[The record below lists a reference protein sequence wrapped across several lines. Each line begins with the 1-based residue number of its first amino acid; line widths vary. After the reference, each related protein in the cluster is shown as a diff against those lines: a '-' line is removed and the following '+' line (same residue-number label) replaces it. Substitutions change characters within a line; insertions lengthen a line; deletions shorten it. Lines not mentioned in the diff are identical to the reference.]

1 MTEPNRR
8 PIEPNLREAARAIII
23 DGSHRIVMVKY
34 IFPSGE
40 IRWGTPGGGLD
51 PGESH
56 EDGVR
61 REVREELG
69 LTEFEIGP
77 HVWNRVHMFPMISGH
92 DGQRERYFLVE
103 VDHFTPEPEIGWE
116 QMNAEFVH
124 DVRWWTLDEID
135 ASTEQF
141 VPVGLT
147 GWVRA
152 LLRDGPPPEPIDVST

>member
-1 MTEPNRR
+1 MSEPR
-8 PIEPNLREAARAIII
+8 LREAARAIIL
-23 DGSHRIVMVKY
+23 DEADRIVMVKY

-40 IRWGTPGGGLD
+40 VRWGTPGGGLD

-77 HVWNRVHMFPMISGH
+77 HVWNRVHMFPMVTGH

-116 QMNAEFVH
+116 QMNDEFVY
-124 DVRWWTLDEID
+124 DIRWWTLDEID
-135 ASTEQF
+135 ASAEQF
-141 VPVGLT
+141 VPIGLT
-147 GWVRA
+147 GWVRE
-152 LLRDGPPPEPIDVST
+152 LLRDGPPSVPIDVSV